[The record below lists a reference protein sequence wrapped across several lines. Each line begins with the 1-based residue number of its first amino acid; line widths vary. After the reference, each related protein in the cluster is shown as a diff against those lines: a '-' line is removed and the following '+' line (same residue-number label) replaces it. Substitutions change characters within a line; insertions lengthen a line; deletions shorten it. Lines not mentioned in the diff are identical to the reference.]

1 MKIVVFQAEEWEI
14 NAFEKL
20 SKDFDITFEKEELS
34 ADNADKYS
42 DATIVS
48 TFIYSDLSRQ
58 TLEKMPELK
67 LIATRSTGFDH
78 IDLDYCKKR
87 GIKVA
92 NVPSYGDNTV
102 AEHVFG
108 LLLNIAHNI
117 YESVERVIKGDF
129 SLEGLRGFDLFGKT
143 MGVIGTGA
151 IGKEVIRIA
160 KGFRMETIA
169 FDVQKDEEFAREMDF
184 EYKSMDELLQ
194 ESDIITLHVPANDA
208 THHLLSEDEFDKMKD
223 GVVIINT
230 ARGEVIDNSAF
241 LRALSEGKV
250 KAAGLDVLPEEPVI
264 REESELLRSVFQ
276 KRHDMDSILADQVL
290 IRLRNV
296 YITPHNGF
304 NTEEAVTEIIETT
317 MDNIRAFIDSNPRN
331 LVND

>member
-1 MKIVVFQAEEWEI
+1 
-14 NAFEKL
+14 
-20 SKDFDITFEKEELS
+20 
-34 ADNADKYS
+34 
-42 DATIVS
+42 
-48 TFIYSDLSRQ
+48 
-58 TLEKMPELK
+58 
-67 LIATRSTGFDH
+67 
-78 IDLDYCKKR
+78 
-87 GIKVA
+87 
-92 NVPSYGDNTV
+92 
-102 AEHVFG
+102 
-108 LLLNIAHNI
+108 
-117 YESVERVIKGDF
+117 
-129 SLEGLRGFDLFGKT
+129 
-143 MGVIGTGA
+143 
-151 IGKEVIRIA
+151 
-160 KGFRMETIA
+160 
-169 FDVQKDEEFAREMDF
+169 
-184 EYKSMDELLQ
+184 
-194 ESDIITLHVPANDA
+194 
-208 THHLLSEDEFDKMKD
+208 MKD